1 MFYNNKHK
9 TVDYNYNLSLDEI
22 DERQQALNYIA
33 ELSEADK
40 TAFFEAAELIWRGY
54 ERLRQMENHTTT
66 QPIEQTLTKEE
77 ENLNY
82 EI

>member
-1 MFYNNKHK
+1 MFNNKHK
-9 TVDYNYNLSLDEI
+9 TVDYNYDTSLDEI

-66 QPIEQTLTKEE
+66 QTIEQPIKEE

>member
-1 MFYNNKHK
+1 MFNNKHK
-9 TVDYNYNLSLDEI
+9 TVDYDHNATIDEI

-54 ERLRQMENHTTT
+54 ERLRQMEKRTTT
-66 QPIEQTLTKEE
+66 QSIEQTLTKEE

>member
-1 MFYNNKHK
+1 MFNNKHK
-9 TVDYNYNLSLDEI
+9 TVDYDYDPSLDEI

-54 ERLRQMENHTTT
+54 ERLRQMEKHTTT
-66 QPIEQTLTKEE
+66 QTIEQSTKEE

>member
-1 MFYNNKHK
+1 MFNNKHK
-9 TVDYNYNLSLDEI
+9 TVDYDYSATIDEI

-54 ERLRQMENHTTT
+54 ERLRQMKNHTT
-66 QPIEQTLTKEE
+66 QPIEQPTKEE

>member
-1 MFYNNKHK
+1 MFYNKHK
-9 TVDYNYNLSLDEI
+9 PVDYNYDATIDEI

-54 ERLRQMENHTTT
+54 ERLRQMEKHTAQPTT
-66 QPIEQTLTKEE
+66 KQEE
-77 ENLNY
+77 ENLSY

>member
-1 MFYNNKHK
+1 MFNNKHK
-9 TVDYNYNLSLDEI
+9 TVDYDYDPSLDEI

-54 ERLRQMENHTTT
+54 ERLRQMEKHTTT
-66 QPIEQTLTKEE
+66 QPIEQPTKEE

>member
-1 MFYNNKHK
+1 MFNNKHK
-9 TVDYNYNLSLDEI
+9 TVDYNYDPSIDEI

-54 ERLRQMENHTTT
+54 ERLRQMEKHTTQT
-66 QPIEQTLTKEE
+66 IEQPTKEE

>member
-1 MFYNNKHK
+1 MFNNKHK
-9 TVDYNYNLSLDEI
+9 TVDYEYSATIDEI

-54 ERLRQMENHTTT
+54 ERLRQMEAHTT

>member
-1 MFYNNKHK
+1 MFNYKHK
-9 TVDYNYNLSLDEI
+9 TVDYDYSATIDEI

-54 ERLRQMENHTTT
+54 ERLRQMEKHTTT
-66 QPIEQTLTKEE
+66 QPIEQPLTKEE

>member
-1 MFYNNKHK
+1 MFSNKHK
-9 TVDYNYNLSLDEI
+9 TVDYNYDATIDEI

-54 ERLRQMENHTTT
+54 ERLRQMEKHTT
-66 QPIEQTLTKEE
+66 QPIEQPIKEE

>member
-1 MFYNNKHK
+1 MFYNKHK
-9 TVDYNYNLSLDEI
+9 TVDYDYTANIDEI

-33 ELSEADK
+33 ELSKADK

-54 ERLRQMENHTTT
+54 ERLRQMENHTA
-66 QPIEQTLTKEE
+66 QPIEQTITNKEE
-77 ENLNY
+77 EQLNY

>member
-1 MFYNNKHK
+1 MFNNKHK
-9 TVDYNYNLSLDEI
+9 TVDYDYSATIDEI

-54 ERLRQMENHTTT
+54 ERLRQMENHTTQT
-66 QPIEQTLTKEE
+66 IEQPTKEE

>member
-1 MFYNNKHK
+1 MFNNNKHK
-9 TVDYNYNLSLDEI
+9 TVDYNYDTSLDEI

-54 ERLRQMENHTTT
+54 ERLRQMEKHTTT
-66 QPIEQTLTKEE
+66 QPIEQTTKEE
-77 ENLNY
+77 KNLNY

>member
-1 MFYNNKHK
+1 MFYNKHK
-9 TVDYNYNLSLDEI
+9 TVDYNYDATIDEI

-54 ERLRQMENHTTT
+54 ERLRQMEKHTTAQT
-66 QPIEQTLTKEE
+66 IEQPTKEE

>member
-1 MFYNNKHK
+1 MFNNNKHK
-9 TVDYNYNLSLDEI
+9 TVDYDYSATIDEI

-54 ERLRQMENHTTT
+54 ERLRQMENHTT
-66 QPIEQTLTKEE
+66 QPIEQPIKEE

>member
-1 MFYNNKHK
+1 MFNNKHK
-9 TVDYNYNLSLDEI
+9 TVDYNYDTSLDEI

-54 ERLRQMENHTTT
+54 ERLRQMEKHTTT
-66 QPIEQTLTKEE
+66 QPIEQPIKEE

>member
-9 TVDYNYNLSLDEI
+9 TTDYDYSATIDEI

-54 ERLRQMENHTTT
+54 ERLRQMENHTA
-66 QPIEQTLTKEE
+66 QPIEQTIKQEE
-77 ENLNY
+77 EKLNY

>member
-1 MFYNNKHK
+1 MFNNKHK
-9 TVDYNYNLSLDEI
+9 NVDYGYDSSLDEI

-54 ERLRQMENHTTT
+54 ERLRQMEKHTTT
-66 QPIEQTLTKEE
+66 QIIEQPTKEE

>member
-1 MFYNNKHK
+1 MFNNNKHK
-9 TVDYNYNLSLDEI
+9 TVDYDYSATIDEI

-54 ERLRQMENHTTT
+54 ERLRQMENHTTQT
-66 QPIEQTLTKEE
+66 IEQTLTKEE

>member
-1 MFYNNKHK
+1 MFNNKHK
-9 TVDYNYNLSLDEI
+9 TVDYDYDYNATIDEI

-33 ELSEADK
+33 ELSKADK
-40 TAFFEAAELIWRGY
+40 TAFFEAAELIWQGY
-54 ERLRQMENHTTT
+54 ERLRQMENHTA
-66 QPIEQTLTKEE
+66 QPIEQAIKEE

>member
-1 MFYNNKHK
+1 MFNNKHK
-9 TVDYNYNLSLDEI
+9 TVDYDYSATIDEI

-54 ERLRQMENHTTT
+54 ERLRQMEKHTTQT
-66 QPIEQTLTKEE
+66 VEQPTKEE
-77 ENLNY
+77 ESLNY

>member
-1 MFYNNKHK
+1 MFYNKHK
-9 TVDYNYNLSLDEI
+9 PVDYNYDTSLDEI

-54 ERLRQMENHTTT
+54 ERLRQMEKHTTT
-66 QPIEQTLTKEE
+66 QPIEQPTKEE

>member
-1 MFYNNKHK
+1 MFNNKHK
-9 TVDYNYNLSLDEI
+9 TVDYSYDPSLDEI

-54 ERLRQMENHTTT
+54 ERLRQMEKHTTT
-66 QPIEQTLTKEE
+66 QTIEQPTKEE

>member
-1 MFYNNKHK
+1 MFNNKHK
-9 TVDYNYNLSLDEI
+9 PVDYNYDASLDEI

-54 ERLRQMENHTTT
+54 ERLRQMEKHTTT
-66 QPIEQTLTKEE
+66 QPIEQPTKEE

>member
-1 MFYNNKHK
+1 MFHNKHK
-9 TVDYNYNLSLDEI
+9 TVDYSYSATIDEI

-54 ERLRQMENHTTT
+54 ERLRQMENHTT
-66 QPIEQTLTKEE
+66 QPIEQPTIKQEE
-77 ENLNY
+77 EQLNY

>member
-1 MFYNNKHK
+1 MFYNKHK
-9 TVDYNYNLSLDEI
+9 TTDYDYTANIDEI

-54 ERLRQMENHTTT
+54 ERLRQMEAHTAQPTT
-66 QPIEQTLTKEE
+66 QPTIKQEE